1 MPTEPNRSNDRP
13 NDRPADGP
21 VDPTTDPVATTAAS
35 DWDLLPADRWTDHGV
50 ARPGRS
56 FWSDVWY
63 RLRTKKLAM
72 TGAAILILIALAALF
87 GPILTG
93 QSYDA
98 QNNSLANVPPL
109 MRVVELP
116 GLTDRFYLNPN
127 LKLIEVAPNGRL
139 VQQVP
144 QTGDDMIGQRTTFQ
158 TDQTTIYLDY
168 SVQPPRLLDANG
180 DPATQTSWR
189 WNTSYLLGSDALGR
203 DVLTRTFYGARI
215 SLAVALVATLVNVLI
230 GVVYGGIA
238 GYAGGTTDAV
248 MMRIVDII
256 NTIPLTLYVI
266 LIKVVLGSG
275 GFGSIVIALASVYWV
290 DMARVVRGQ
299 ALTVKNQEFVLA
311 ARTIGTPSSAILRRH
326 ILPNAMGPILVTGTM
341 LIPSAIFIEA
351 FLSFIGI
358 GIAPPMASLGTMAND
373 ALATLHSSPYQL
385 LIPAATICLLMF
397 AFNFL
402 GDGLRDALDPKLR
415 S

>member
-1 MPTEPNRSNDRP
+1 MPAEPLHHNSL
-13 NDRPADGP
+13 
-21 VDPTTDPVATTAAS
+21 PVAPAPEPS
-35 DWDLLPADRWTDHGV
+35 DWDLLPADRWAHQS
-50 ARPGRS
+50 APRPGRS
-56 FWSDVWY
+56 FWGDVWH

-72 TGAAILILIALAALF
+72 AGAGILLAIAFLAIF
-87 GPILTG
+87 GPYLTG
-93 QSYDA
+93 RSYQA
-98 QNNSLANVPPL
+98 QNPSLANVPPL
-109 MRVVELP
+109 MAVAKLP
-116 GLTDRFYLNPN
+116 GFTDGFYVNPN
-127 LKLIEVAPNGRL
+127 LKVIEVASNGRL
-139 VQQVP
+139 IEQVP
-144 QTGDDMIGQRTTFQ
+144 QATDDMVNKRTTF
-158 TDQTTIYLDY
+158 TTAQGDIILDY
-168 SVQPPRLLDANG
+168 SQQPPVLLDPNG
-180 DPATQTSWR
+180 QRATQTTWT
-189 WNTSYLLGSDALGR
+189 WNTSYLLGTDALGR

-215 SLAVALVATLVNVLI
+215 SLAVAVVATLVNVLI
-230 GVVYGGIA
+230 GVVYGGIS

-299 ALTVKNQEFVLA
+299 ALSLKNQEFVLA
-311 ARTIGTPSSAILRRH
+311 ARTIGTPPQMILRRH
-326 ILPNAMGPILVTGTM
+326 IVPNAMGPILVTGTM

-373 ALATLHSSPYQL
+373 ALATLHTSPYQL